1 MNPNYD
7 PGQISALLAAT
18 VASEILALIAA
29 HRHDRK
35 KS

>member
-18 VASEILALIAA
+18 VAGEILVLIAVPPRPA
-29 HRHDRK
+29 R
-35 KS
+35 